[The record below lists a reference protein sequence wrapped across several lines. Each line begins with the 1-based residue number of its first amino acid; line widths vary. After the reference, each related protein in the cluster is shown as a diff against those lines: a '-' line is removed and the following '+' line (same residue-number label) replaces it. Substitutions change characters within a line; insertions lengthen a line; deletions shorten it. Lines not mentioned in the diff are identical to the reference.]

1 LETKKKY
8 SVIKT
13 KVKCKFY
20 ILIISFFCF
29 INCLT
34 AETTYGYCSVKES
47 RSGKDLYQI
56 FGNTYFESKPIDL
69 NFHEILL
76 EVYVHKNF
84 VYDDQQILAKAKLYN
99 INGKIIGVALVD
111 FTPFKYVTENDS
123 MIHFQLSGF
132 LSSACIN
139 PSSVPEIDL
148 NKILSFAK
156 QNAGIELFNEYLS
169 KFNFQK
175 DDTDSIYQSYIIFE
189 PNFLLQKKD
198 PRILII
204 FYRYELIAIFY
215 SRSVIAKLYDS
226 IEMGKEYKL
235 IYNSKFTENT
245 KSEMIQIF
253 KKKMNMF

>member
-1 LETKKKY
+1 METKKKY

-34 AETTYGYCSVKES
+34 AEITYGYCSVKES

-76 EVYVHKNF
+76 EVYVYKNF
-84 VYDDQQILAKAKLYN
+84 VYDDQQILAKEKLYN

-175 DDTDSIYQSYIIFE
+175 DETDSIYQSYIIFE

-253 KKKMNMF
+253 KKKMNIF

>member
-1 LETKKKY
+1 METKKKY

-34 AETTYGYCSVKES
+34 AEITFGYCSVKES

-84 VYDDQQILAKAKLYN
+84 VYDVQQILAKAKLYN
-99 INGKIIGVALVD
+99 TNGKIIGVALVD

-139 PSSVPEIDL
+139 ASSVPEIDL

-198 PRILII
+198 LRILII

>member
-13 KVKCKFY
+13 KVKYKFY

-34 AETTYGYCSVKES
+34 AEITYGYCSVKES

-76 EVYVHKNF
+76 EVYVYKNF

-175 DDTDSIYQSYIIFE
+175 DETDSIYQSYIIFE

-253 KKKMNMF
+253 KKKMNIF